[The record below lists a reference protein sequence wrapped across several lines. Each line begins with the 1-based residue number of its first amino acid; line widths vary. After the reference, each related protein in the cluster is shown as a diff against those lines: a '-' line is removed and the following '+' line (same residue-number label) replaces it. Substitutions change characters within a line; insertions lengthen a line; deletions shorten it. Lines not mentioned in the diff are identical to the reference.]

1 MRALARLAPS
11 PAERLADLAVSAL
24 VDEAELSPKPALVD
38 RRGQGAHSDLSLG
51 LMLTSAQALQPC
63 FQAMAEAA
71 ERGLPAAELRRL
83 IGQLGRDGEA
93 AMLQVTGGVNTHR
106 GAIWALGLLVTAT
119 VHERPTSALALCLAA
134 GRLASLPDPD
144 APQAAPSHGQRVA
157 QRYGVGGAR
166 AEAAAGFPAI
176 HQRGLPQLRASRQAG
191 TGEQNARLDALLA
204 IMTALDDTCV
214 LHRAGPAALTT
225 MQQGAHAVLQA
236 GGSASLAGR
245 RQLLTLDRQL
255 LAANASPGGAADLL
269 AATLLVDRLEP
280 RLPGDL

>member
-1 MRALARLAPS
+1 MRGLARRTSS
-11 PAERLADLAVSAL
+11 PAERLAELAVSAL

-63 FQAMAEAA
+63 FQAMAEVA

-93 AMLQVTGGVNTHR
+93 AMLQVTHGVNTHR

-119 VHERPTSALALCLAA
+119 VHERPTSAQALCLAA

-144 APQAAPSHGQRVA
+144 TPQAAPSHGQRVA

-176 HQRGLPQLRASRQAG
+176 HQRGLPQLCASRQAG
-191 TGEQNARLDALLA
+191 AGEQNARLDALLA

-214 LHRAGPAALTT
+214 LHRGGPAALTT
-225 MQQGAHAVLQA
+225 MQQGARAVLHA

-245 RQLLTLDRQL
+245 RQLLILDRQL

>member
-1 MRALARLAPS
+1 MRALARRTSSL
-11 PAERLADLAVSAL
+11 AERLAELAVTAL

-71 ERGLPAAELRRL
+71 ERELPAADLRRL

-93 AMLQVTGGVNTHR
+93 AMLQVTHGVNTHR

-119 VHERPTSALALCLAA
+119 VHGRPASAQALCLAA

-191 TGEQNARLDALLA
+191 AGEQNARLDALLA

-214 LHRAGPAALTT
+214 LHRGGPAALTT
-225 MQQGAHAVLQA
+225 MHQGARAVLQA

-280 RLPGDL
+280 WLPGDL

>member
-1 MRALARLAPS
+1 MRALARLTPS
-11 PAERLADLAVSAL
+11 RAERLAELAVAAL

-38 RRGQGAHSDLSLG
+38 RRGQGAHRDLSLG
-51 LMLTSAQALQPC
+51 LMLASAQALRPC

-71 ERGLPAAELRRL
+71 ELGLPAADLRRL
-83 IGQLGRDGEA
+83 IGRLGRDGEA
-93 AMLQVTGGVNTHR
+93 EMLRVTSGVNTHR
-106 GAIWALGLLVTAT
+106 GAIWALGLLVTAA
-119 VHERPTSALALCLAA
+119 VQARPGSAEALCLAA

-144 APQAAPSHGQRVA
+144 APRNLPSHGQRVA
-157 QRYGVGGAR
+157 RRYGVGGAR

-191 TGEQNARLDALLA
+191 AGEQNARLDALLA
-204 IMTALDDTCV
+204 IMTSLDDTCV
-214 LHRAGPAALTT
+214 LHRAGPAALSA
-225 MQQGAHAVLQA
+225 MHQGAQAVLDA

-245 RQLLTLDRQL
+245 RQLLALDREL

>member
-1 MRALARLAPS
+1 MRALARLTPS
-11 PAERLADLAVSAL
+11 RAERLAEWAVEAL

-38 RRGQGAHSDLSLG
+38 RRGQGAHRDLNLG
-51 LMLTSAQALQPC
+51 LMLASAEALRPC

-71 ERGLPAAELRRL
+71 ELKLPAADLRRL
-83 IGQLGRDGEA
+83 IGRLGRDGEA
-93 AMLQVTGGVNTHR
+93 AMLSVTGGVNTHR
-106 GAIWALGLLVTAT
+106 GAIWALGLLVTAA
-119 VHERPTSALALCLAA
+119 VQGRPGSAEALCLAA

-144 APQAAPSHGQRVA
+144 APSTLPSHGQRVA

-191 TGEQNARLDALLA
+191 AGEQNARLDALLA
-204 IMTALDDTCV
+204 IMTSLDDTCV
-214 LHRAGPAALTT
+214 LHRAGPAALSA
-225 MQQGAHAVLQA
+225 MHQGAQAVLDA

-245 RQLLTLDRQL
+245 RQLLLLDRQL